1 MIARLTHVV
10 VLLALVV
17 AGCNGCWVG
26 PPPAKKPA
34 PVATTQSALTHVV
47 HADSAYYTTGPQQ
60 SRPPDGTFKAGTKVK
75 LLRDAGSYSQVESE
89 GGVTAFVSTGSLA
102 PAKK

>member
-1 MIARLTHVV
+1 MIARLTQAV
-10 VLLALVV
+10 VLLTLVV
-17 AGCNGCWVG
+17 VCCSCVA
-26 PPPAKKPA
+26 PPPAGE
-34 PVATTQSALTHVV
+34 SGLTHVV
-47 HADSAYYTTGPQQ
+47 HVDSVYYTTGPQQ

-75 LLRDAGSYSQVESE
+75 IIRDAGSYSQVESD